1 VRHPIQEPVPP
12 AQFVLFLALTLDYR
26 NKGATWPTSV
36 TIMFTKVALY
46 LFLCFIAIGA
56 ILVWLADPLYLK
68 APKDRE
74 LFTVFQDHRAAF
86 EQLRQMATED
96 SVSYFSE
103 SHLDTRLSDT
113 RRQKYKSLLSEIRHG
128 LTVTT
133 NKQSV
138 RFIFASGGLFAIGP
152 GWLKGIEYLPGS
164 ADREGAIAENLDHLA
179 SLATGGVYLRQIE
192 PNWFV
197 IVQKTD

>member
-1 VRHPIQEPVPP
+1 MLRLNNCVKWR
-12 AQFVLFLALTLDYR
+12 
-26 NKGATWPTSV
+26 
-36 TIMFTKVALY
+36 
-46 LFLCFIAIGA
+46 
-56 ILVWLADPLYLK
+56 LK
-68 APKDRE
+68 
-74 LFTVFQDHRAAF
+74 T
-86 EQLRQMATED
+86 

-103 SHLDTRLSDT
+103 SHSDTRLSDT
-113 RRQKYKSLLSEIRHG
+113 RRQKYKSLLSETRDG

-133 NKQSV
+133 NNQSV

-164 ADREGAIAENLDHLA
+164 ADREGAIMENLDQLT
-179 SLATGGVYLRQIE
+179 SLATRRVYLRQIE